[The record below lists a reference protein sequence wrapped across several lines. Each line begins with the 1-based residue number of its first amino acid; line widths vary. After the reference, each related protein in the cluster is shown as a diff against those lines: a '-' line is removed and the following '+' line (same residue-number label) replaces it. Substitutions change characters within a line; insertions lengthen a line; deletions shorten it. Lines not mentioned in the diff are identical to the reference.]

1 MKNILLLGATGSIG
15 DSVLNVIKQNNK
27 ELNLIGI
34 SFNKNVDKAREI
46 FVDHP
51 YLSYVHVEDQKA
63 YKYFCARMD
72 YYPDSSPRDWT
83 HRPSELE
90 DLINHESIDIIVCA
104 ISGFA
109 GLKATY
115 MAAHSGKKVLLAN
128 KESIVAGGDLILP
141 IAKENKTEII
151 PIDSEHN
158 AIFQCLNG
166 EKGTEDVKK
175 IIITASGGPFINKS
189 ISDLKNVT
197 VKEALAH
204 PNWKMGNKVTI
215 DSATLVNKCLELI
228 EAKHLFS
235 LDENYFDLVVHP
247 QSIVHSIVTYI
258 DGSSICQMSSPDMR
272 VPIAHA
278 MSDKNRI
285 PIDFNSLD
293 FTSLNL
299 SFQEFPPDRLEI
311 QSIAREVCNKGSNY
325 GVVFNAANEIAV
337 ESFINAKINFDK
349 IYEVIYRTFDNKN
362 VSKDLSIESI
372 NDIDMQTRIEAKKV
386 VKSITN

>member
-15 DSVLNVIKQNNK
+15 SSVLSVIEQNKN

-34 SFNKNVDKAREI
+34 SFNSNITKGTKIIEKFSPSFVHIENLNCFEEKKA
-46 FVDHP
+46 FDTC
-51 YLSYVHVEDQKA
+51 A
-63 YKYFCARMD
+63 YIN
-72 YYPDSSPRDWT
+72 T
-83 HRPSELE
+83 ESELNN
-90 DLINHESIDIIVCA
+90 LINHKEVDIIVCA
-104 ISGFA
+104 ISGFD
-109 GLKATY
+109 GLKAVY
-115 MAAHSGKKVLLAN
+115 MAAHSGKKILLAN

-141 IAKENKTEII
+141 IATENKTEII

-278 MSDKNRI
+278 MSDENRI

-337 ESFINAKINFDK
+337 ESFINGKINFDK

>member
-15 DSVLNVIKQNNK
+15 SSVLSVIEQNKN

-34 SFNKNVDKAREI
+34 SFNSNITKGTKIIEKFSPSFVHIEDLNCFEEKKAFDTR
-46 FVDHP
+46 
-51 YLSYVHVEDQKA
+51 A
-63 YKYFCARMD
+63 YIN
-72 YYPDSSPRDWT
+72 T
-83 HRPSELE
+83 ESELNN
-90 DLINHESIDIIVCA
+90 LINHKEVDIIVCA
-104 ISGFA
+104 ISGFD
-109 GLKATY
+109 GLKAAY
-115 MAAHSGKKVLLAN
+115 MAAHSGKKILLAN

-141 IAKENKTEII
+141 IATENKTEII

-204 PNWKMGNKVTI
+204 PNWKMGNKVSI

-278 MSDKNRI
+278 MSDENRI

-293 FTSLNL
+293 FTTLNL

-337 ESFINAKINFDK
+337 ESFINGEINFDK

>member
-15 DSVLNVIKQNNK
+15 SSVLSVIEQNKN

-34 SFNKNVDKAREI
+34 SFNSNITKGTKIIEKFSPSFVHIENLNCFEEKKA
-46 FVDHP
+46 FDTC
-51 YLSYVHVEDQKA
+51 A
-63 YKYFCARMD
+63 YIN
-72 YYPDSSPRDWT
+72 T
-83 HRPSELE
+83 ESELNN
-90 DLINHESIDIIVCA
+90 LINHKEVDIIVCA
-104 ISGFA
+104 ISGFD
-109 GLKATY
+109 GLKAAY
-115 MAAHSGKKVLLAN
+115 MAAHSGKKILLAN

-141 IAKENKTEII
+141 IATENKTEII

-204 PNWKMGNKVTI
+204 PNWKMGNKVSI

-278 MSDKNRI
+278 MSDENRI

-337 ESFINAKINFDK
+337 ESFINGKINFDK

>member
-15 DSVLNVIKQNNK
+15 SSVLSVIKQNKN
-27 ELNLIGI
+27 ELNLMGI
-34 SFNKNVDKAREI
+34 SFNSDITKGTKIIEQFSPSI
-46 FVDHP
+46 
-51 YLSYVHVEDQKA
+51 VHIENLNCFEEKKVFDTCTYINTE
-63 YKYFCARMD
+63 
-72 YYPDSSPRDWT
+72 
-83 HRPSELE
+83 SELNN
-90 DLINHESIDIIVCA
+90 LINHKEVDIIVCA
-104 ISGFA
+104 ISGFD
-109 GLKATY
+109 GLKAAY
-115 MAAHSGKKVLLAN
+115 MAAHSGKKILLAN

-141 IAKENKTEII
+141 IATENKTEII

-204 PNWKMGNKVTI
+204 PNWKMGNKVSI

-278 MSDKNRI
+278 ISDENRI

-299 SFQEFPPDRLEI
+299 SFQEFPSDRLEI

-337 ESFINAKINFDK
+337 ESFINGEINFDK
-349 IYEVIYRTFDNKN
+349 IYEVVYRTFDNKN
-362 VSKDLSIESI
+362 VSKDLSIETI
-372 NDIDMQTRIEAKKV
+372 IDIDMQTRIEAKKV

>member
-15 DSVLNVIKQNNK
+15 SSVLSVIEQNKN
-27 ELNLIGI
+27 ELNLMGI
-34 SFNKNVDKAREI
+34 SFNSNITKGTKIIEKFSPSFVHIENLNCFEEKKA
-46 FVDHP
+46 FDTC
-51 YLSYVHVEDQKA
+51 A
-63 YKYFCARMD
+63 YIN
-72 YYPDSSPRDWT
+72 T
-83 HRPSELE
+83 ESELNN
-90 DLINHESIDIIVCA
+90 LINHKEVDIIVCA
-104 ISGFA
+104 ISGFD
-109 GLKATY
+109 GLKAAY
-115 MAAHSGKKVLLAN
+115 MAAHSGKKILLAN

-141 IAKENKTEII
+141 IATENKTEII

-247 QSIVHSIVTYI
+247 QSIIHSIVTYI

-278 MSDKNRI
+278 MSDENRI

-337 ESFINAKINFDK
+337 ESFINGKINFDK

>member
-15 DSVLNVIKQNNK
+15 SSVLSVIEQNKN
-27 ELNLIGI
+27 ELNLMGI
-34 SFNKNVDKAREI
+34 SFNSNITKGTKIIEQFSPSIVHIEDLNCFEEKKAFDTCTYINTE
-46 FVDHP
+46 
-51 YLSYVHVEDQKA
+51 
-63 YKYFCARMD
+63 
-72 YYPDSSPRDWT
+72 
-83 HRPSELE
+83 SELNN
-90 DLINHESIDIIVCA
+90 LINHKEVDIIVCA
-104 ISGFA
+104 ISGFD
-109 GLKATY
+109 GLKAAY
-115 MAAHSGKKVLLAN
+115 MAAHSGKKILLAN

-204 PNWKMGNKVTI
+204 PNWKMGNKVSI

-278 MSDKNRI
+278 ISDENRI

-337 ESFINAKINFDK
+337 ESFINGKINFDK

-386 VKSITN
+386 VKSITS

>member
-15 DSVLNVIKQNNK
+15 SSVLSVIEQNKN
-27 ELNLIGI
+27 ELNLMGI
-34 SFNKNVDKAREI
+34 SFNSNITKGTKIIEQFSPSIVHIENLNCFEEKKAFDTCTYINTE
-46 FVDHP
+46 
-51 YLSYVHVEDQKA
+51 
-63 YKYFCARMD
+63 
-72 YYPDSSPRDWT
+72 
-83 HRPSELE
+83 SELNN
-90 DLINHESIDIIVCA
+90 LINHKEVDIIVCA
-104 ISGFA
+104 ISGFD
-109 GLKATY
+109 GLKAAY
-115 MAAHSGKKVLLAN
+115 MAAHSGKKILLAN

-204 PNWKMGNKVTI
+204 PNWKMGNKVSI

-278 MSDKNRI
+278 MSDANRI

-311 QSIAREVCNKGSNY
+311 QSIAREVCIKGSNY

-337 ESFINAKINFDK
+337 ESFINGKINFDK